1 MLTEMVAASQIEARV
16 SKGIDDA
23 RSELRELAKQ
33 IQEHPER
40 GLEEKFAQDYLTK
53 FLEEKGFQVERGVG
67 GIPTSFVASCDTG
80 RPGPRIGICSEYD
93 A

>member
-1 MLTEMVAASQIEARV
+1 MLTEMVAASQTEARV

-53 FLEEKGFQVERGVG
+53 FLEERGVG